1 MLGAQLVTDALQ
13 RAGVKTIFS
22 LSGNQI
28 MPIYDA
34 CIDAGIRIVHVRH
47 EAAAVYMA
55 DAWAQLTGEI
65 GVALVTA
72 APGITNCLSPV
83 YSARLAESPILL
95 ISGDSP
101 ISQDGMGAFQELDQ
115 IGVTKTLTK
124 QSSRLSRAE
133 DIDQDITSAISLAL
147 SGRPGPVHIAM
158 PFDLLQ
164 EKVDVENVRRGQK
177 PSRVSTPLA
186 QIDSQKIMEH
196 LSRSERPLVLVG
208 PMNNATRA
216 ADLRKH
222 AGNILQAPVIS
233 MESPRGLRDPSLGHF
248 PQVLKKADL
257 IVLVG
262 KTLDFTLAFGGSAG
276 MSPNADVIVI
286 DPDEVIIDRAKQQLG
301 TRLCEY
307 AIADSDAALR
317 ELSDYAVTRNRDSW
331 LEEVERAI
339 SNRTLKSV
347 SEENAAIAGPQFICQ
362 AVQKI
367 LNEAADPVLIC
378 DGGEFGQWAQA
389 FCHAPTRIINGLSGA
404 IGGALCYA
412 IAASIA
418 RPNATIVAM
427 MGDGT
432 VGFHSTE
439 FETAAREN
447 ASFMAVVGN
456 DSRWNAEYMIQ
467 LREYGPDRLY
477 GCTLSDCARYDLL
490 AVALGAQGAYVEQA
504 GQLDEIFR
512 QAVNNRSATCINIR
526 MEGKAAP
533 VF

>member
-1 MLGAQLVTDALQ
+1 MLGAHLVTDALQ

-83 YSARLAESPILL
+83 YSARLAESPVLL
-95 ISGDSP
+95 LSGDSP

-115 IGVTKTLTK
+115 TAVTKTITK
-124 QSSRLSRAE
+124 KSLRFTCAE
-133 DIDQDITSAISLAL
+133 EIDQDVTSAISLAL

-164 EKVDVENVRRGQK
+164 EEVNAGNVKRGQK
-177 PSRVSTPLA
+177 PSRTSRPLA
-186 QIDSQKIMEH
+186 QDDATKIAE
-196 LSRSERPLVLVG
+196 LIEAADRPLVLVG
-208 PMNNATRA
+208 PMNNASRA
-216 ADLRKH
+216 PDLRKH
-222 AGNILQAPVIS
+222 VTDVLQVPIIS
-233 MESPRGLRDPSLGHF
+233 MESPRGLRDPSLGTF
-248 PQVLKKADL
+248 PKILKRADL

-262 KTLDFTLAFGGSAG
+262 KAPDFTLDFGRSAALN
-276 MSPNADVIVI
+276 PEAKIIVV
-286 DPDEVIIDRAKQQLG
+286 DPDEAIIERARQLLG
-301 TRLCEY
+301 ERLCKH
-307 AIADSDAALR
+307 AIADSDAALHG
-317 ELSDYAVTRNRDSW
+317 LTDYTYSQNRKAWRD
-331 LEEVERAI
+331 EVESEI
-339 SNRTLKSV
+339 SNRTLKSPY
-347 SEENAAIAGPQFICQ
+347 EAKGDIPGPRSLCQ
-362 AVQKI
+362 AVQKV
-367 LNEAADPVLIC
+367 LDNAADPILIC

-389 FCHAPTRIINGLSGA
+389 FCEAPTRVVNGVSGA

-412 IAASIA
+412 VAASIA
-418 RPNATIVAM
+418 RPNATIVAL

-447 ASFMAVVGN
+447 ASFIAVVGN

-477 GCTLSDCARYDLL
+477 GCTLNESARYDL
-490 AVALGAQGAYVEQA
+490 AASALGAQGAYVEQTD
-504 GQLDEIFR
+504 QLEEAFNA
-512 QAVNNRSATCINIR
+512 AVRNRGAACINVR

>member
-1 MLGAQLVTDALQ
+1 MLGAHLVTDALQ

-83 YSARLAESPILL
+83 FSARLAESPILL
-95 ISGDSP
+95 LSGDSP
-101 ISQDGMGAFQELDQ
+101 LSQDGMGAFQELDQ
-115 IGVTKTLTK
+115 IDVTKKLVK
-124 QSSRLSRAE
+124 KSMRLESAQ
-133 DIDQDITSAISLAL
+133 DIDQNITSAISLAL

-164 EKVDVENVRRGQK
+164 EDVDISKVQRGQV
-177 PSRVSTPLA
+177 PARVSTSLSAADA
-186 QIDSQKIMEH
+186 QQIKERIAKA
-196 LSRSERPLVLVG
+196 ERPLVLVG
-208 PMNNATRA
+208 PMNNASRA
-216 ADLRKH
+216 PDLVKN
-222 AGNILQAPVIS
+222 ASNVLQAPIIA

-257 IVLVG
+257 VVLVG
-262 KTLDFTLAFGGSAG
+262 KTLDFTLNFGRSAG
-276 MSPNADVIVI
+276 MNPDADIVVI
-286 DPDEVIIDRAKQQLG
+286 DPDETMIDRAKQLLG
-301 TRLCEY
+301 TRLFKH
-307 AIADSDAALR
+307 ARADSDAALR
-317 ELSDYAVTRNRDSW
+317 ELSDYTYPGKRDAW
-331 LEEVERAI
+331 LEEVDDAI
-339 SNRTLKSV
+339 SNRTLKS
-347 SEENAAIAGPQFICQ
+347 SPDENTANPGPKAICQ

-367 LNEAADPVLIC
+367 LDEAADPILIS

-389 FCHAPTRIINGLSGA
+389 FCQAPTRIINGLSGA

-418 RPNATIVAM
+418 RPNATIIAM

-447 ASFMAVVGN
+447 AKFIAVVGN

-477 GCTLSDCARYDLL
+477 GCTLNDSARYDLL
-490 AVALGAQGAYVEQA
+490 ASALGAQGAYAEQA
-504 GQLDEIFR
+504 DQLDEVLSK
-512 QAVNNRSATCINIR
+512 AAKHPGATCINIR
-526 MEGKAAP
+526 MEGQAAP
-533 VF
+533 AF

>member
-1 MLGAQLVTDALQ
+1 MLGAQLVIDALQ
-13 RAGVKTIFS
+13 HAGVKTIFS

-95 ISGDSP
+95 LSGDSP
-101 ISQDGMGAFQELDQ
+101 IAQDHRGAFQELDQ
-115 IGVTKTLTK
+115 IAVTETLTK
-124 QSSRLSRAE
+124 KSLRLHDAE
-133 DIDQDITSAISLAL
+133 QINQAISSAISLAL

-158 PFDLLQ
+158 PFDVMQ
-164 EKVDVENVRRGQK
+164 EEVDVDKLKRSQK
-177 PSRVSTPLA
+177 PTRVSMPLSQA
-186 QIDSQKIMEH
+186 DTQKILERIA
-196 LSRSERPLVLVG
+196 RSERPLVLVG
-208 PMNNATRA
+208 PMNNASRA
-216 ADLRKH
+216 PDLRSQATK
-222 AGNILQAPVIS
+222 ALQTPVIS

-248 PQVLKKADL
+248 PQILKKADL

-262 KTLDFTLAFGGSAG
+262 KTLDFTLDFGRSAG
-276 MSPNADVIVI
+276 MDPDADIVVI
-286 DPDEVIIDRAKQQLG
+286 DPDEVIVDRAKQLLG
-301 TRLCEY
+301 RRLCEF
-307 AIADSDAALR
+307 AIADSDVALR
-317 ELSDYAVTRNRDSW
+317 ELSDYAVAQKRDGW
-331 LEEVERAI
+331 LKEVEYAI
-339 SNRTLKSV
+339 TDRTLKPLPEAQTS
-347 SEENAAIAGPQFICQ
+347 SLDPQSICRAA
-362 AVQKI
+362 QKI
-367 LNEAADPVLIC
+367 LNEAVDPILIC

-389 FCHAPTRIINGLSGA
+389 FCQAPTRIINGVSGA

-412 IAASIA
+412 VAASIA
-418 RPNATIVAM
+418 RPDATIIAM

-447 ASFMAVVGN
+447 ARFIAVIGN

-477 GCTLSDCARYDLL
+477 GCTLSDGARYDLL
-490 AVALGAQGAYVEQA
+490 ASALGAQGAYAEQA
-504 GQLDEIFR
+504 EQLDEIFSR
-512 QAVNNRSATCINIR
+512 ALNNRSATCVNIR
-526 MEGKAAP
+526 MQGKAAP